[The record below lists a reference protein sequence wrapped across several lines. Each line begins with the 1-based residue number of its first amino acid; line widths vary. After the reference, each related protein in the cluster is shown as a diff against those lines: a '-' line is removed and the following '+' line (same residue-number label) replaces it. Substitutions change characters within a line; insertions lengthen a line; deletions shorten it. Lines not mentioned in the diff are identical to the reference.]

1 MVMTTLRSSCGTATG
16 PSTTD
21 NTPAKQK
28 TLCGTPG
35 PSASASPAK
44 SPSKTGVGDSNI
56 TVDNGSTTCVQRLHY
71 ESHPEEERQHEDK
84 DEVWEV
90 NLDEDNLDIE
100 LWVPPAQRNKF
111 KTVQVQVAPDGA
123 LGIEFRCRPERRQ
136 RKRRRRSRCHNPHL
150 ACSQRVGRQ
159 QQLLLVDNNIQ
170 VNSFVT
176 ERNPHVRAV
185 QDVVPAGST
194 LQLWD
199 GQPVEN
205 ASKLQHLVQDMKRC
219 HRQRQYDDAEAAKQ
233 GLGLFASTTIV
244 TLTFALPLQQ

>member
-1 MVMTTLRSSCGTATG
+1 MVMMTPLSSDCGTTTG
-16 PSTTD
+16 PLKKQQNTCSSVTT
-21 NTPAKQK
+21 TPNNALIQTTVVQK
-28 TLCGTPG
+28 TITNPGNGGT
-35 PSASASPAK
+35 A
-44 SPSKTGVGDSNI
+44 
-56 TVDNGSTTCVQRLHY
+56 CVQQSHD
-71 ESHPEEERQHEDK
+71 ESHPEEERQHEDEE
-84 DEVWEV
+84 EVWEV

-111 KTVQVQVAPDGA
+111 KTVQVQVAPDGT